1 VKYFDYFKRKEKDE
15 RTDRRAEGQTGGSMY
30 GWAASKKEKAKER
43 TKCLLLSSSLE

>member
-1 VKYFDYFKRKEKDE
+1 LTALKGKRKNG

-43 TKCLLLSSSLE
+43 T